1 MKKIYIK
8 PSIEVCNLKP
18 ELMQMGMS
26 GEYTNDVGQTHSL
39 RDTDWFDDESYDEED
54 I

>member
-8 PSIEVCNLKP
+8 PSIEVCELKP

-26 GEYTNDVGQTHSL
+26 SECSGDVSQAHSL
-39 RDTDWFDDESYDEED
+39 RDTDWFDEESYDEED

>member
-8 PSIEVCNLKP
+8 PSIEVCELKP

-26 GEYTNDVGQTHSL
+26 GEYTGNVGNTHSL
-39 RDTDWFDDESYDEED
+39 RDTDWFDEESYDEED

>member
-8 PSIEVCNLKP
+8 PSIEVCELKP

-26 GEYTNDVGQTHSL
+26 GTFTGNVGNTQSL
-39 RDTDWFDDESYDEED
+39 RDTDWFDGESYDEED

>member
-1 MKKIYIK
+1 MKRIYIK
-8 PSIEVCNLKP
+8 PSIEVCELRP

-26 GEYTNDVGQTHSL
+26 GEYSGDVSSTHSL
-39 RDTDWFDDESYDEED
+39 RDNDWFDDDCYDEEG